1 MQNLCTGR
9 GLYRQTITTCLIY
22 EMIVELSP
30 LKFQD
35 RTFYILSNEQ
45 QCVVQ
50 IEAAVFAHLT
60 KAT

>member
-1 MQNLCTGR
+1 
-9 GLYRQTITTCLIY
+9 
-22 EMIVELSP
+22 MIVELSP

-60 KAT
+60 KATWRMT